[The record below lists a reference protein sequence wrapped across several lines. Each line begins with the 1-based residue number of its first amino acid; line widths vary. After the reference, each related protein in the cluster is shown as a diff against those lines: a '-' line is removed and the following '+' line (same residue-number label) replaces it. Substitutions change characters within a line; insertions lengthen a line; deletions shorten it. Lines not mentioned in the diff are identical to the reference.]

1 MDRIRACALL
11 VLRAQASARGRLP
24 QAPAAA
30 CRRAVFRRGRGLI
43 RHRRTST
50 GPFGLPC
57 STAQS
62 VGRPRRPESGCFSS
76 SQPATC
82 TNTCVCSAGLPLAP
96 RPTRSKLRFGCLFR
110 DRSCNRF
117 LPHHRDP
124 VLREQPVDEAPP
136 TSAGLSTLPSGSV
149 AIPRVSTAIRCCA
162 SRIWLRTVESG
173 AASACGPGR

>member
-1 MDRIRACALL
+1 MKRFFDRIRACVLL
-11 VLRAQASARGRLP
+11 VPRARASARGRLP
-24 QAPAAA
+24 LVPAAA
-30 CRRAVFRRGRGLI
+30 CRRAVFLRGRGLI

-50 GPFGLPC
+50 GPFGPPC

-110 DRSCNRF
+110 DRSCPRF
-117 LPHHRDP
+117 LTHHRDP

-136 TSAGLSTLPSGSV
+136 TLASLSTLPSGSV
-149 AIPRVSTAIRCCA
+149 AIPRVSTAVRCYA
-162 SRIWLRTVESG
+162 SRV
-173 AASACGPGR
+173 

>member
-136 TSAGLSTLPSGSV
+136 DRQAFQPFLPALWRSH
-149 AIPRVSTAIRCCA
+149 VSPQ
-162 SRIWLRTVESG
+162 LSG
-173 AASACGPGR
+173 AVLLGSGLGL